1 MRYGCYV
8 DSPVGMLQI
17 VEKDGALTHV
27 LFCSRT
33 GLKPV
38 TEEGHEVLAKVSGKR
53 EFFKEKMT
61 PLLKKTMKELEE
73 YFEGKRKEFDLPLRP
88 EGTPFQLKAW
98 EGLRTIP
105 YGETRTYKQ
114 MAEYAQS
121 PKGYRAIGLANNK
134 NPISIIVPCHRVIG
148 SNGKLVGFGGGLD
161 KKEWLLNLEKGKNK
175 QSGALC

>member
-17 VEKDGALTHV
+17 VGKDGALTHV

-33 GLKPV
+33 GIKPV
-38 TEEGHEVLAKVSGKR
+38 TEEGHEILAKVSRKK
-53 EFFKEKMT
+53 EFFEEKMT
-61 PLLKKTMKELEE
+61 PLLKKTIKELEE
-73 YFEGKRKEFDLPLRP
+73 YFAGKRKEFDIPLHP

-98 EGLRTIP
+98 EGLSTIP
-105 YGETRTYKQ
+105 YGQTRTYKQ
-114 MAEYAQS
+114 MAEYANC

-161 KKEWLLNLEKGKNK
+161 KKEWLLNLENGKSA
-175 QSGALC
+175 QSGDVC

>member
-1 MRYGCYV
+1 MRYGFYM

-17 VEKDGALTHV
+17 VEKDGELTHV
-27 LFCSRT
+27 LFCSRI
-33 GLKPV
+33 GMKPI
-38 TEEGHEVLAKVSGKR
+38 TEQGHEVLAKVLGKR
-53 EFFKEKMT
+53 EFFQEKMT
-61 PLLKKTMKELEE
+61 PLLKKTQKELEE
-73 YFEGKRKEFDLPLRP
+73 YFKGKRTEFDLPLHP

-105 YGETRTYKQ
+105 YGQTRTYKQ
-114 MAEYAQS
+114 MAEYAGS

-161 KKEWLLNLEKGKNK
+161 KKELLLNLEKDNGDTSAGK
-175 QSGALC
+175 C